1 MGMWDRRLDGL
12 FVGDCGK
19 SCEQLDPTLSGN
31 RQVWLKVS
39 HHSSSG
45 LYSTRLETRTKESN
59 MYASRTVLSRL
70 VGRNE
75 GKWCDVSPSFGR
87 SQHPAAN
94 VDL

>member
-1 MGMWDRRLDGL
+1 VRSQTRRTVAG
-12 FVGDCGK
+12 GCGK
-19 SCEQLDPTLSGN
+19 SCEQLDPTLSGK
-31 RQVWLKVS
+31 REVWLKTS

-75 GKWCDVSPSFGR
+75 SKWCDALTLWGR